1 MVQVPREAR
10 YFLFSK
16 ASSHLLGPPFR
27 LFSGYMGS
35 AFCGEKSGHW
45 PPSSVEVKLRRTILP
60 LCHAYLRGM
69 QRGQCLLPFLRIHE
83 ALNGKLIFGDERC
96 YVVMA
101 YWKGTTAP
109 FFWSDRR
116 VI

>member
-1 MVQVPREAR
+1 
-10 YFLFSK
+10 
-16 ASSHLLGPPFR
+16 
-27 LFSGYMGS
+27 
-35 AFCGEKSGHW
+35 
-45 PPSSVEVKLRRTILP
+45 
-60 LCHAYLRGM
+60 M